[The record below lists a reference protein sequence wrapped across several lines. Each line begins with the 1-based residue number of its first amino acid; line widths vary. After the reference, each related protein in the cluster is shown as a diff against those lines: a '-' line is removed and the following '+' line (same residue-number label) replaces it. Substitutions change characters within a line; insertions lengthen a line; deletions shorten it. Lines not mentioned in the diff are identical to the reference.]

1 MADIARDS
9 HYVPQATLRRWSGP
23 DGCVAAYRTLVSHE
37 SVPEWERHAVKGVV
51 WQRDFYTTFDGDQ
64 EGDAFERFLARE
76 IEEPGQAAIET
87 LPARGRMRPEDW
99 KSIARFVAA
108 QQMRTPLYFVE
119 WVRRTNE
126 HIPAALEG
134 TIREVCEGMGKGE
147 DQEQP
152 RTSYT
157 DDHLRV
163 RLRVPG
169 GQGEQVSV
177 TAEVSSSRALWI
189 ASMRHLLTKR
199 LDVIGAHRW
208 RAAEPYG
215 DADWPLTDHPLLTL
229 YYYGPGR
236 YDFGAGWA
244 RHGSTFVLPVSPKI
258 AVYTEIGSRKT
269 GAFVFS
275 AEQTREVQ
283 EIMVRRALRW
293 IIARSPLSWLR
304 DVRPRVVN
312 AMAYRTEQASWR
324 SWHLL
329 HSTNEINFLRGR
341 HQANSQGRAADL

>member
-1 MADIARDS
+1 MTAIARDS

-23 DGCVAAYRTLVSHE
+23 DGRVAAYRTLVSHE
-37 SVPEWERHAVKGVV
+37 RVPEWERHAVKSLA
-51 WQRDFYTTFDGDQ
+51 WQRDLYTTFDGDQ

-87 LPARGRMRPEDW
+87 LLARGRMRPESW
-99 KSIARFVAA
+99 QCIARFVAA

-126 HIPAALEG
+126 DIPAALEETVRDVREG
-134 TIREVCEGMGKGE
+134 TGE
-147 DQEQP
+147 DLKQQ
-152 RTSYT
+152 RVTSYT

-163 RLRVPG
+163 RLRLPAA
-169 GQGEQVSV
+169 QREPALV

-189 ASMRHLLTKR
+189 ASVRHLLTNR

-208 RAAEPYG
+208 RAVEPHG
-215 DADWPLTDHPLLTL
+215 DAEWPLTDHPVVTL
-229 YYYGPGR
+229 NYYGPGR

-244 RHGSTFVLPVSPKI
+244 RPGSTFVLPVSPKI
-258 AVYTEIGSRKT
+258 AVYTEVGSRKT
-269 GAFVFS
+269 GGFVFS

-293 IIARSPLSWLR
+293 ILARSPLTWLR

-312 AMAYRTEQASWR
+312 AEAYSTEQASWR
-324 SWHLL
+324 RWHRL
-329 HSTNEINFLRGR
+329 HLADEVNFRSEG
-341 HQANSQGRAADL
+341 HQPD